1 MKNLFLIITLFTSL
15 SLFSQVRKEV
25 ENGIWVTFPKNPQY
39 SVAQGARQYSAQTD
53 NAVCM
58 VQSVD
63 LPQRSQYLVAE
74 RNFSETQKK
83 EVADSFLN
91 NYTQGVM
98 ASSGNTAQISSIK
111 KGAYYGRKINYSAV
125 NPATGEVTQRSSIV
139 LFVRAKVVSV
149 ECIAMNNSS
158 KATTEMNSFLNSI
171 TVR

>member
-1 MKNLFLIITLFTSL
+1 MKNILLIIILFTSL

-39 SVAQGARQYSAQTD
+39 SVAQGARKYIVQTD

-63 LPQRSQYLVAE
+63 LPQRTQYLAAE
-74 RNFSETQKK
+74 RNFSEAEKK

-98 ASSGNTAQISSIK
+98 ASSGNTAQISPIK
-111 KGAYYGRKINYSAV
+111 KGDLYGRKISYSAV
-125 NPATGEVTQRSSIV
+125 NPATGEVTQRSSVV

-149 ECIAMNNSS
+149 ECITMNDSPKS
-158 KATTEMNSFLNSI
+158 TTEMKNFLNSI
-171 TVR
+171 TVK